1 MSADAY
7 QLALGGVASLALG
20 ALLARR
26 PAGRDGFTR
35 WLHGLLPLALFAT
48 AVAAWAAFRL
58 VPHWNWSAARLA
70 TAVRLVHGFPLYS
83 GTGDA
88 AVNGWIYGP
97 VSAIAYAPAALAR
110 EPLTALR
117 LAMVL
122 NALYFLLPVAVLFHG
137 HLRHRCAR
145 ATGLLIPAFAVS
157 MMLAP
162 FGQWYGAASLHTD
175 IVATG
180 LGVLSCVALVRGR
193 NLPLAAFLVVA
204 AAWSKQ
210 IEAVLAV
217 AQLLYLFRA
226 RGARAALVYVGWL
239 ALAALVLTAGFVVWF
254 GADPLWYSL
263 IILPGGHSIQWV
275 RVGSILAAFGWAT
288 WWVWPLFFVVRS
300 SRTGTADESR
310 TPDSLAPLLLLSALI
325 LLPVGV
331 LAAAKIGGDQN
342 SLHATVYAV
351 LGGTL
356 LLVRLLEG
364 PTAHL
369 RAIARAALLGGALLG
384 AGYNV
389 HRVLA
394 NDHLAVRDPGAQHRE
409 AFAFAQAHPGETYF
423 PCNPLITLLAD
434 GRDYPTDDGVYSAR
448 LAGQPVDPAA
458 LRRLFPP
465 TLTFVI
471 YHEKDP
477 THEMQ
482 KFFPEFNR
490 LHQTGSWDIFTRGPA
505 HMGPASTRP

>member
-1 MSADAY
+1 MPADAN

-26 PAGRDGFTR
+26 SAGQGVFTR

-83 GTGDA
+83 GTDDA

-97 VSAIAYAPAALAR
+97 VSALAYAPAAFAR

-122 NALYFLLPVAVLFHG
+122 NALYFLLPVAVLFQG
-137 HLRHRCAR
+137 HLRQRCTR
-145 ATGLLIPAFAVS
+145 ATGLLILAFAVS
-157 MMLAP
+157 VMLAP
-162 FGQWYGAASLHTD
+162 FGQWYGAASLHSD
-175 IVATG
+175 VVATG
-180 LGVLSCVALVRGR
+180 LGVLSCVALVRGPS
-193 NLPLAAFLVVA
+193 LPLAAFLVVA
-204 AAWSKQ
+204 AAWTKQ
-210 IEAVLAV
+210 IETVLAV
-217 AQLLYLFRA
+217 AQLLIVWRT
-226 RGARAALVYVGWL
+226 RGRRTAVVYVGWL
-239 ALAALVLTAGFVVWF
+239 ALAALVMTVGFVAWF
-254 GADPLWYSL
+254 GADPLWHSL
-263 IILPGGHSIQWV
+263 VVLPGGHSIEWA
-275 RVGSILAAFGWAT
+275 RVGSILAGFGWAT
-288 WWVWPLFFVVRS
+288 WWVWPLYFLARS
-300 SRTGTADESR
+300 LRTETADESR
-310 TPDSLAPLLLLSALI
+310 TMDSLAPLLLLSALI
-325 LLPVGV
+325 LFPVGV
-331 LAAAKIGGDQN
+331 IAAAKIGGDQN

-356 LLVRLLEG
+356 LLVRLVEG
-364 PTAHL
+364 TSARL
-369 RAIARAALLGGALLG
+369 RVIARVALLGGTLLA
-384 AGYNV
+384 AGFNV

-409 AFAFAQAHPGETYF
+409 AFAFAQSHAGETYF

-448 LAGQPVDPAA
+448 LAGKPVDPAA

-465 TLTFVI
+465 ALTFII

-482 KFFPEFNR
+482 KLFPEFNR

-505 HMGPASTRP
+505 HD